1 MKKKKGTLILRSR
14 LSLLKPFIA
23 GCSLSTTRVWQDR
36 VGRLMS
42 ATNRDDVTFND
53 FSIGQMPACM
63 VKPHDEVSSGI
74 ILYLHGGG
82 YTCGDLDYAKGFAA
96 MLAARCGMRVLC
108 VAYRLAPESPF
119 PAAIDD
125 AEDAY
130 GYLLSGGYAPAQIML
145 CGESAGGGLCYSLCL
160 QLKAK
165 GRTMPAGIIAIS
177 PWVDLTGTANS
188 YLVNEK
194 TDPTLT
200 AERLKFFADCYLYG
214 TDKQKSSGKN
224 IYPKTC
230 NSPEE
235 DLAAKSAPLA
245 SPLFADLTGMPPSLI
260 FVGGAEILLDD
271 STSLHEKLQKAGS
284 QSEISIAPDMW
295 HGYVLYGIK
304 EFDRDFSRIRKFIKN
319 RIPLQK
325 KLRWMALDNAA
336 KIFPAARTRNWSNVF
351 RLSATM
357 TEPVDMAAMRTALDV
372 TVRRFPSIAVRVKAG
387 VFWYYLE
394 ELPQAPEILEEKPY
408 PLSRMPFSDIRK
420 CAFRVIVYE
429 KRVAIEFFHALTDG
443 NGGLVFLKTLVAEY
457 IYQKYGVKVPAE
469 CGVLDRLEEPAPA
482 ELEDSFFKY
491 AGKYA
496 LPRKDSDAYSI
507 RGAREIDGFRTN
519 TTFILDAEHVRL
531 LAKEQGV
538 TVTAYLT
545 AVLIEAVDRL
555 QKEQISNPAKHK
567 PVKIFVPVNL
577 RSIFPSSTLR
587 NFILYTIPG
596 VETKYGDYSFAEL
609 CQSVQHQMKLQIT
622 PRRMAAIIASNVSSE
637 KNLFIRACPLP
648 VKNMVMSLI
657 YNAVGERKSCF
668 SFSNLGVSR
677 MPPEFER
684 YVDRLDFVL
693 GTQKSQRYNTA
704 LITYRGKMM
713 FNITRNTSK
722 PLLERHIYNVLR
734 ERGVHVV
741 AESNTRE

>member
-1 MKKKKGTLILRSR
+1 MKKGTLILRSR
-14 LSLLKPFIA
+14 LKLLKPFIA
-23 GCSLSTTRVWQDR
+23 GCSLSTARVWQDR
-36 VGRLMS
+36 VGKLMS
-42 ATNRDDVTFND
+42 AVNRSDVTFDD
-53 FSIGQMPACM
+53 FTIGSMPACT
-63 VKPHDEVSSGI
+63 VKPRDEVSSGI

-82 YTCGDLDYAKGFAA
+82 YTCGDLDYAKGCAA
-96 MLAARCGMRVLC
+96 TLAARCGVRVLC
-108 VAYRLAPESPF
+108 VAYRLAPEFPF

-130 GYLLSGGYAPAQIML
+130 GYLLSAGYAPGQIML
-145 CGESAGGGLCYSLCL
+145 CGESAGGGLCYALCL
-160 QLKAK
+160 RHKAK

-177 PWVDLTGTANS
+177 PWIDLTGRAQSQIT
-188 YLVNEK
+188 NEK
-194 TDPTLT
+194 IDPTLT
-200 AERLKFFADCYLYG
+200 PERLRFYADCYVHG
-214 TDKQKSSGKN
+214 TDTQKSSAKN
-224 IYPKTC
+224 VYPKTC
-230 NSPEE
+230 DVPED
-235 DLAAKSAPLA
+235 DLAAKSDPLV

-271 STSLHEKLQKAGS
+271 SASLHQRLLEAGA
-284 QSEISIAPDMW
+284 QSELIITPDMW
-295 HGYVLYGIK
+295 HGYVLYCIK
-304 EFDRDFSRIRKFIKN
+304 EYDRDFSRIRKFIKA

-351 RLSATM
+351 RLAATM
-357 TEPVDMAAMRTALDV
+357 TEPVDTDALRTALDV

-387 VFWYYLE
+387 FFWYYLE
-394 ELPQAPEILEEKPY
+394 ELPAAPEILEEKPY

-420 CAFRVIVYE
+420 CAFRVIVYD
-429 KRVAIEFFHALTDG
+429 KRIAVEFFHSLTDG

-457 IYQKYGVKVPAE
+457 IYQKYGVKVPPGS
-469 CGVLDRLEEPAPA
+469 GVLDRLEEPDPA

-491 AGKYA
+491 AGKHE
-496 LPRKDSDAYSI
+496 LSRKDTDAYSI
-507 RGAREIDGFRTN
+507 RGAREIDGYRTN
-519 TTFILDAEHVRL
+519 TTFILDAEQVRA

-545 AVLIEAVDRL
+545 AVLIESVDRL
-555 QKEQISNPAKHK
+555 QREQIPNPAKHK

-577 RSIFPSSTLR
+577 RSIFPSKTLR
-587 NFILYTIPG
+587 NFILYAIPG
-596 VETKYGDYSFAEL
+596 VETKYGDYTFSEL

-622 PRRMAAIIASNVSSE
+622 PRRMAAMIAANVSSE
-637 KNLFIRACPLP
+637 KNLLLRACPLP
-648 VKNMVMSLI
+648 LKNIVMSSI
-657 YNAVGERKSCF
+657 YDAVGERKSCF
-668 SFSNLGVSR
+668 SFSNLGVSS

-684 YVDRLDFVL
+684 YVERLDFVL

-722 PLLERHIYNVLR
+722 PLLERHIYEVLR

>member
-1 MKKKKGTLILRSR
+1 MKKGTLILRSR
-14 LSLLKPFIA
+14 LKLLKPFIA
-23 GCSLSTTRVWQDR
+23 GCSLSTIRVWQDR
-36 VGRLMS
+36 VGKLMS
-42 ATNRDDVTFND
+42 ASNRSDVTFDD
-53 FSIGQMPACM
+53 FSIGSMPACM
-63 VKPHDEVSSGI
+63 VKPRDEVSSGI

-96 MLAARCGMRVLC
+96 ALAARCGVRVLC
-108 VAYRLAPESPF
+108 AAYRLAPEHPF

-130 GYLLSGGYAPAQIML
+130 GYLLSGGYAPSQIML

-160 QLKAK
+160 QLSAK

-177 PWVDLTGTANS
+177 PWVDLTGRAQS
-188 YLVNEK
+188 YQTNEK
-194 TDPTLT
+194 IDPTLT
-200 AERLKFFADCYLYG
+200 AERLKFYADCYLYG
-214 TDKQKSSGKN
+214 TDRQKSAGKN

-230 NSPEE
+230 G
-235 DLAAKSAPLA
+235 DTDADYAAKSVPLV
-245 SPLFADLTGMPPSLI
+245 SPLFGNLVGMPPSLI
-260 FVGGAEILLDD
+260 FAGSAEILLDD
-271 STSLHEKLQKAGS
+271 ATSLHQRLTDAGA
-284 QSEISIAPDMW
+284 QSELVVTPEMW
-295 HGYVLYGIK
+295 HGYVLYCLK
-304 EFDRDFSRIRKFIKN
+304 EYDRDFSRIRKFI
-319 RIPLQK
+319 RSCVPHQK

-351 RLSATM
+351 RLAATM
-357 TEPVDMAAMRTALDV
+357 TEPVDMAALRTALDV

-387 VFWYYLE
+387 FFWYYLE
-394 ELPQAPEILEEKPY
+394 ELPKAPEILEEKPY
-408 PLSRMPFSDIRK
+408 PLARMPFSDISK

-429 KRVAIEFFHALTDG
+429 RRIAVEFFHSLTDG

-457 IYQKYGVKVPAE
+457 IYQKYGVKVPQGM
-469 CGVLDRLEEPAPA
+469 GVLDRLEEPDPA

-496 LPRKDSDAYSI
+496 LSRKDTDAYSI

-519 TTFILDAEHVRL
+519 TTFILDAEQVRA

-545 AVLIEAVDRL
+545 AALITAVDRL
-555 QKEQISNPAKHK
+555 QKEQIPNPAKHK

-577 RSIFPSSTLR
+577 RSIFPSKTLR

-596 VETKYGDYSFAEL
+596 IESKYGDYAFPEI

-622 PRRMAAIIASNVSSE
+622 PRRMAAIIAANVSSE
-637 KNLFIRACPLP
+637 KNLLIRAAPLP
-648 VKNMVMSLI
+648 LKNIVMSGV

-668 SFSNLGVSR
+668 SFSNLGVSN

-684 YVDRLDFVL
+684 YVERLDFVL
-693 GTQKSQRYNTA
+693 GTQKSQRYNTS

-713 FNITRNTSK
+713 FNITRNTGK
-722 PLLERHIYNVLR
+722 PLLERHLYEVLR